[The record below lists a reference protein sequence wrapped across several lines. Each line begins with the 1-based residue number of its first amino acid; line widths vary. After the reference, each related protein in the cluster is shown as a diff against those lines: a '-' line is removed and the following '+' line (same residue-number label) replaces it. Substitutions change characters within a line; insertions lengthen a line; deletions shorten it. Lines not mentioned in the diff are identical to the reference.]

1 MTDLLNKAFDAASRL
16 PKDEQN
22 ALAEWLLAE
31 LASEEGWRMR
41 FTDTHDS
48 LSVLAREAL
57 NEHERGKTEDLD
69 PDSL

>member
-1 MTDLLNKAFDAASRL
+1 MTDLLNKAFEAASRL

-31 LASEEGWRMR
+31 LASEEGWRVR
-41 FTDTHDS
+41 FTETHDS

-57 NEHERGKTEDLD
+57 DEHQRGEAEDLD
-69 PDSL
+69 HGSL

>member
-1 MTDLLNKAFDAASRL
+1 VTDLLNKAFDAASRL
-16 PKDEQN
+16 PRDEQN

-31 LASEEGWRMR
+31 LASEEGWRER
-41 FTDTHDS
+41 FAETHDS

-57 NEHERGKTEDLD
+57 SEHERGEAEELN